1 MYLFTDMYA
10 SSYTLIMVFVKNHMF
25 CNFRTPTAVDG
36 ESLASLTDQ
45 SESES
50 EEVRSNGCYIY
61 DIKNYIQDYWKI
73 RTHYLYK
80 LFAIISITSLLSHF
94 FQTCSKKCT
103 MIIYKTHI
111 S

>member
-1 MYLFTDMYA
+1 
-10 SSYTLIMVFVKNHMF
+10 MF

-80 LFAIISITSLLSHF
+80 LFAIISITSLLSPPPPQSF
-94 FQTCSKKCT
+94 FSNLLEEVHHDY
-103 MIIYKTHI
+103 I
-111 S
+111 